1 MQMTKPAKVANE
13 ELLYGEKGVSLIKDY
28 FSTQLC
34 KQLSLTKVSAPL
46 FVKSGTG
53 FNDDLNGVE
62 QPIRFNLKNIPYQVE
77 IVQSLAKW
85 KRMRLH
91 ELDMK
96 PETGI
101 VTDMRAIRPDE
112 VVSDIHSFYVD
123 QWDWE
128 KCILDEHRNIPY
140 LKETVKKIYQAI
152 LDTNKMLE
160 EKHVRV
166 LDLPESVYFIH
177 SEELLQL
184 YPDLDCKERE
194 NRIAKLHGAVFI
206 MGIGGKLSNNAV
218 HDDRAPDYDDWS
230 SGNEDGYQG
239 LNGDLILWN
248 PALDR
253 ALEISSMGIRVNAAS
268 LSNQLTLLGC
278 EQRRGLQFHSNVLNN
293 VYPLS
298 IGGGIG
304 QSRLCMFLL
313 QKKKISE
320 VQSGIWPDA

>member
-1 MQMTKPAKVANE
+1 MQMTKPAKVSKE

-34 KQLSLTKVSAPL
+34 KQLSLTKVAAPL

-62 QPIRFNLKNIPYQVE
+62 QPIRFNLKNIPYPVE

-91 ELDMK
+91 ELDME

-230 SGNEDGYQG
+230 SDNEDGYQG

-248 PALDR
+248 PVLDR

-268 LSNQLTLLGC
+268 LSSQLTLLGC
-278 EQRRGLQFHSNVLNN
+278 DHRSGLQFHSNVLNN